1 MSSMSN
7 NDDFD
12 FNRDDLFDDFDDD
25 SGGDDFGGD
34 DFNSDDFD
42 FGDDN
47 EDFNLDD
54 DNSFSDIDS
63 ALADDDDFGGGDD
76 FGATETTA
84 TGGGSNRN
92 FIFGVIAL
100 LLVFAVGIG
109 LIIWLS
115 TRVDPETAAFLT
127 EKADIETR
135 NAIALTDIAASSTA
149 AVDQATSTQSAIET
163 ATAGFTPASETPTP
177 TLTPTEDLTAT
188 ALEQQNQQIF
198 QQQTVDAQ
206 AAIDATNTEISFQQ
220 TLNPQATVPTL
231 EATVDTGI
239 SGAPTS
245 EATVSISSVQQTAT
259 ALAILFSTP
268 PTQAGVQATNI
279 VDGTPIVIG
288 GSTQIPGTDTT
299 GQGNGEA
306 LPDTGLFDDVFQ
318 GNPTVIFVAAFGL
331 LGVIVFSR
339 TVRSRKRKDD

>member
-1 MSSMSN
+1 MSN

-12 FNRDDLFDDFDDD
+12 FNRDDLFDDFDND

-42 FGDDN
+42 FGDDS
-47 EDFNLDD
+47 EDFNIDD

-76 FGATETTA
+76 FGSDEPAATG
-84 TGGGSNRN
+84 GGGSNRN

-109 LIIWLS
+109 LIVWLS
-115 TRVDPETAAFLT
+115 TREDPTVTAFNA
-127 EKADIETR
+127 TR
-135 NAIALTDIAASSTA
+135 DAIFTQNAIAETDIAASSTA
-149 AVDQATSTQSAIET
+149 AVDQATGTQSAIET

-177 TLTPTEDLTAT
+177 SPSPTEDLTAT

-231 EATVDTGI
+231 EVTTDA
-239 SGAPTS
+239 GAPTS

-268 PTQAGVQATNI
+268 PTQSGAQPTSIIDG
-279 VDGTPIVIG
+279 GTPIVIG
-288 GSTQIPGTDTT
+288 GATVTPGGTIVD
-299 GQGNGEA
+299 NGE

-318 GNPTVIFVAAFGL
+318 GNPTFIFVAAFGL
-331 LGVIVFSR
+331 LGVIVVSR
-339 TVRSRKRKDD
+339 TVRSRKRHDD